1 MGRGVSGLNLG
12 QTRSHQVWNQT
23 DWTPLQVTL
32 DLWVYS
38 QDWQAPVMGHGGWW
52 RISPGLEGGKLD
64 PTKMELAQT
73 PRQSLSSSFKKCKMQ
88 YTKSSLL
95 ENMALIEELL
105 NISYSSSQNLHSSET
120 FSGLILLCR

>member
-1 MGRGVSGLNLG
+1 MMLKEIDLKLTLGMAERRKTESPPNEELWGGGVSDLNLG

-23 DWTPLQVTL
+23 DWTPLQVAL

-73 PRQSLSSSFKKCKMQ
+73 PRQSLSSSFKKCKC
-88 YTKSSLL
+88 
-95 ENMALIEELL
+95 
-105 NISYSSSQNLHSSET
+105 NIPNRACWKTWH
-120 FSGLILLCR
+120 